1 MRLRTFSFTA
11 GAVAAAA
18 VASGAVGA
26 QDGSCTCPQ
35 TSRDWLL
42 FADSNTRT
50 PDFWREDEVVV
61 EELAICPHGVR
72 FVFVAEEDRNPYLT
86 ALVFANP
93 VADLR
98 LYRRRDWTALC
109 GDYSALRTALG
120 QLAGGALEQTGRL
133 DFQGAPLDERP
144 RIVRPWCRLTLIWR
158 GRELKLRGYLDVYM
172 TMLP

>member
-18 VASGAVGA
+18 VAAGAVGA

-35 TSRDWLL
+35 TSRNWLL

-93 VADLR
+93 VADTR

-109 GDYSALRTALG
+109 GAYSALRTAVV
-120 QLAGGALEQTGRL
+120 QLAGGGLEPAGRL
-133 DFQGAPLDERP
+133 DFRDSPWGDRP
-144 RIVRPWCRLTLIWR
+144 RIVQPWWRLALLWR
-158 GRELKLRGYLDVYM
+158 GREIKLRAYLDVYM